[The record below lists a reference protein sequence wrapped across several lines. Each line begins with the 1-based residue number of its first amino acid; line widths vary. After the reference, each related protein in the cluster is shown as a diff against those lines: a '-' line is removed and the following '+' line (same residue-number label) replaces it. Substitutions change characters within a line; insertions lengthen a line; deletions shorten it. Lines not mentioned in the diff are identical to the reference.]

1 MARLTTLLEQALK
14 TRYVEALVT
23 HTTVTPHPTTKAPF
37 QLQNPTWWNISKN
50 EFIGFPYIPLVFLI
64 RLPYVVDLIGEEASK
79 ENPTNEVLRS
89 HEEGSSQIFMIDDMQ
104 FRGF

>member
-1 MARLTTLLEQALK
+1 
-14 TRYVEALVT
+14 
-23 HTTVTPHPTTKAPF
+23 
-37 QLQNPTWWNISKN
+37 
-50 EFIGFPYIPLVFLI
+50 
-64 RLPYVVDLIGEEASK
+64 VVDLIGEEASK